1 MSEGPFQRDT
11 EHENIPE
18 EMRKS
23 LRNEYFL
30 NDWSSRTIHFSLI
43 LFFFVFLF
51 FVYLFIYLFFF
62 FVFFF
67 GFLFDCFCFLL
78 MFFFVFI
85 FCVFCLVVFVFLFVC
100 FCFYFFCF
108 NGQLWCFRVVV
119 RKCYRKRYSSKFRK
133 IYWAAPVPHSLFS
146 ITLSPGDLYTYHTHR
161 MTPFNSLKT

>member
-1 MSEGPFQRDT
+1 MSEGPFRRDT

-62 FVFFF
+62 SVFFLVFCLTVFVFCWCF
-67 GFLFDCFCFLL
+67 FLFL
-78 MFFFVFI
+78 FFVFC
-85 FCVFCLVVFVFLFVC
+85 FVVFVFLFVC
-100 FCFYFFCF
+100 LLLIFVFF
-108 NGQLWCFRVVV
+108 NGQLCCFRVVA
-119 RKCYRKRYSSKFRK
+119 RKCVIEKVFFKVSQNLLDSTC
-133 IYWAAPVPHSLFS
+133 AAFS
-146 ITLSPGDLYTYHTHR
+146 FFNNIVAWRPIHIPYT
-161 MTPFNSLKT
+161 

>member
-1 MSEGPFQRDT
+1 
-11 EHENIPE
+11 
-18 EMRKS
+18 MRKS

-30 NDWSSRTIHFSLI
+30 NDWISRTIHFSLI

-51 FVYLFIYLFFF
+51 IYLFFF
-62 FVFFF
+62 LFFF

-100 FCFYFFCF
+100 FCF